1 VARSAP
7 HRVLLAVAC
16 GVAVVGFAAACGGSS
31 SSPST
36 AAAGASGGSS
46 STSAPTTTSG
56 GGGISGSSFCDVA
69 RKWKAQLPNETKALT
84 NLGSGPAYVKAVYS
98 KLGQDF
104 QALIAVAPSDIKPS
118 LQVLDADFVKLN
130 QILAKANYNVVQ
142 AAPELAKNRQL
153 FNSPATKTAEKKLK
167 AWANTNSCNLSGG

>member
-1 VARSAP
+1 MARNAP

-16 GVAVVGFAAACGGSS
+16 GLVVVGFAAACGSSS

-36 AAAGASGGSS
+36 TTAGAGGGSS
-46 STSAPTTTSG
+46 STSAPSTSSG

-98 KLGQDF
+98 RLGQDF
-104 QALIAVAPSDIKPS
+104 QALIAVAPSEIKPS
-118 LQVLDADFVKLN
+118 MQVLDADFVKLN
-130 QILAKANYNVVQ
+130 AILAKANYNVIK

-153 FNSPATKTAEKKLK
+153 FNSPATKAAELKLK
-167 AWANTNSCNLSGG
+167 AWASTNSCNLSGG

>member
-1 VARSAP
+1 VARIAP
-7 HRVLLAVAC
+7 HRVFLAVAC
-16 GVAVVGFAAACGGSS
+16 GVAVLGFAACGGSS

-36 AAAGASGGSS
+36 TTAGAGGGSS
-46 STSAPTTTSG
+46 STSAATTTSG

-69 RKWKAQLPNETKALT
+69 RKWKAQVPNETKVLT
-84 NLGSGPAYVKAVYS
+84 KIGSGPAYVKAVYT

-118 LQVLDADFVKLN
+118 MQVLDGDFVKLN
-130 QILAKANYNVVQ
+130 GILAKANYNIIK

-153 FNSPATKTAEKKLK
+153 FNSPATKAAEKKLA
-167 AWANTNSCNLSGG
+167 AWAKTNTCHL